1 MKKKRIAK
9 ETSLARGS
17 GQRPRLPLFS
27 DTPKAWRLLVKI
39 ELSQDFAYG
48 ELPFLTAK
56 KVTENA
62 GACCIFII
70 FSKARIPKLC
80 KLAIAQTVQSS

>member
-1 MKKKRIAK
+1 MKK
-9 ETSLARGS
+9 RGLPRKPPWR
-17 GQRPRLPLFS
+17 GVRGNTPRLPLFS

-48 ELPFLTAK
+48 ELPFSTAK

>member
-1 MKKKRIAK
+1 MLF
-9 ETSLARGS
+9 ETVAELTSS
-17 GQRPRLPLFS
+17 I
-27 DTPKAWRLLVKI
+27 KA
-39 ELSQDFAYG
+39 SA
-48 ELPFLTAK
+48 
-56 KVTENA
+56 ENEDA

>member
-17 GQRPRLPLFS
+17 GQRLRLHLFS

-39 ELSQDFAYG
+39 ELSQDFDYG
-48 ELPFLTAK
+48 ELPFSTAK
-56 KVTENA
+56 PPCGNLLKNVNYY
-62 GACCIFII
+62 GQMGNRKRRCLLYIHNIF
-70 FSKARIPKLC
+70 
-80 KLAIAQTVQSS
+80 